1 VDLHSGSIGF
11 LKVALNSAKIRGQ
24 IKRLSLL
31 GTRTTGKEPHRAI
44 ISGLPFA
51 PRLSANTKM
60 IHEALEKVIRGED
73 LSRSETEAVMEEFYS
88 GQVTPIQMAA
98 LWTAWSMKGMTKEE
112 TAAFEA
118 ANSRHKSES
127 ACDTDGPVE
136 GVEFG
141 HPEFCPKLLLAT
153 MMVTRGDDLS
163 REEAQGAMED
173 ILSGHAHDV
182 RIATFLA
189 ALRFKGETVD
199 EVVGFALAMRRH
211 AAPIFPHGHQNPD
224 EVIVDTCGTGG
235 DARGTFNI
243 STAVAFVVAG
253 AGVRVAKHGN
263 RSTGSRCG
271 SADVLEALGVK
282 IELPP
287 QRVAESIE
295 QIGIGF
301 LYAPAMHAATRY
313 AIPARR
319 ELRVRTVFNLLGPL
333 TNPAAA
339 SAQIVGVYDAS
350 LTELVAQAL
359 GELGVQRALVVHG
372 ADGLDEIS
380 LSGETFIAELRDG
393 AVRSYTVVPEDFGLR
408 RAPLEAIRGGDA
420 PHNAEIIHKVLGRSL
435 LYREHGP
442 HREIVLANAAGALVA
457 AGHAADFLDG
467 VRLATESI
475 DSGAARA
482 KLEALVAFS
491 QSAADHHSQSAP

>member
-1 VDLHSGSIGF
+1 M
-11 LKVALNSAKIRGQ
+11 NSAKIRGQ

-31 GTRTTGKEPHRAI
+31 GRCGTGKQLRRTKIRGHVIAT
-44 ISGLPFA
+44 
-51 PRLSANTKM
+51 RLGVHTKM
-60 IHEALEKVIRGED
+60 IHEALDKLIKGED
-73 LSRSETEAVMEEFYS
+73 LSRAEAQAVME
-88 GQVTPIQMAA
+88 Q
-98 LWTAWSMKGMTKEE
+98 
-112 TAAFEA
+112 
-118 ANSRHKSES
+118 
-127 ACDTDGPVE
+127 
-136 GVEFG
+136 
-141 HPEFCPKLLLAT
+141 
-153 MMVTRGDDLS
+153 
-163 REEAQGAMED
+163 
-173 ILSGHAHDV
+173 ILSGHASTEQ
-182 RIATFLA
+182 IAAVLI
-189 ALRFKGETVD
+189 ALRIKGETVD

-211 AAPIFPHGHQNPD
+211 ATPIFPVGRARPD

-282 IELPP
+282 IELAPE
-287 QRVAESIE
+287 RVAEAIE

-333 TNPAAA
+333 TNPAGA
-339 SAQIVGVYDAS
+339 SAQIVGVYDSS

-380 LSGETFIAELRDG
+380 ISGETSIAELRDRK
-393 AVRSYTVVPEDFGLR
+393 VRSYIVVPEDFGLR

-420 PHNAEIIHKVLGRSL
+420 QHNAGIIRNVLGSASQPH
-435 LYREHGP
+435 EHGP
-442 HREIVLANAAGALVA
+442 HRDVVLANAAGALVA
-457 AGHAADFLDG
+457 AGRATDFLDG
-467 VRLATESI
+467 VRLAAESI

-491 QSAADHHSQSAP
+491 QSAAGHHSQSAS

>member
-1 VDLHSGSIGF
+1 
-11 LKVALNSAKIRGQ
+11 
-24 IKRLSLL
+24 
-31 GTRTTGKEPHRAI
+31 
-44 ISGLPFA
+44 
-51 PRLSANTKM
+51 M
-60 IHEALEKVIRGED
+60 IHEALDRVIRGED
-73 LSRSETEAVMEEFYS
+73 LSRSETETVMEEFYS
-88 GQVTPIQMAA
+88 GQATPVQMAA
-98 LWTAWSMKGMTKEE
+98 LWTALSMKGMTKEE
-112 TAAFEA
+112 NAAVEKARSKHEPQLAGTAGG
-118 ANSRHKSES
+118 S
-127 ACDTDGPVE
+127 ARAI
-136 GVEFG
+136 EFG
-141 HPEFCPKLLLAT
+141 QPEFCAKLRVAS

-163 REEAQGAMED
+163 RAEAEGAMED

-182 RIATFLA
+182 SIAMFLA

-211 AAPIFPHGHQNPD
+211 ATPIFPAGRKHPD

-287 QRVAESIE
+287 ERVAESIE

-333 TNPAAA
+333 TNPAGA

-350 LTELVAQAL
+350 LTDLVAQAL

-380 LSGETFIAELRDG
+380 ISGETNIAELRDG

-408 RAPLEAIRGGDA
+408 RAPLETIRGGDA
-420 PHNAEIIHKVLGRSL
+420 AHNAEIIHKVLGSASHRH
-435 LYREHGP
+435 EHGP
-442 HREIVLANAAGALVA
+442 HRDIVLANAAGALVV
-457 AGHAADFLDG
+457 AGRATDFLDG

-475 DSGAARA
+475 DSGAASA
-482 KLEALVAFS
+482 KLQALIAFP
-491 QSAADHHSQSAP
+491 QSAAGHHSQSAF